1 MNAIELRAILV
12 ALVAVLTLGACDRA
26 SGPVE
31 ESSETE
37 LLDRL
42 TTAPQGVNVHLV
54 RMVSRGDSYAFEPDE
69 VEVRRGDL
77 VRFVMD
83 SPQPESVS
91 FDEDGLSPEA
101 AEFVRLQDLGHG
113 ELLTSSGEVYD
124 VSFRDAPPG
133 RYPFRS
139 IIHAERG
146 MTGVVVVGD

>member
-1 MNAIELRAILV
+1 MKAIKLRAICI
-12 ALVAVLTLGACDRA
+12 AICAVLTLAACDRA

-31 ESSETE
+31 EASETE

-42 TTAPQGVNVHLV
+42 TTSPRGVNVHLV
-54 RMVSRGDSYAFEPDE
+54 RMVSRGDTYAFEPDQI
-69 VEVRRGDL
+69 EVRRGDL

-83 SPQPESVS
+83 SPQPESVA

-101 AEFVRLQDLGHG
+101 AEFVRLHDLGHG
-113 ELLTSSGEVYD
+113 ELLTSAGAVYD

-146 MTGVVVVGD
+146 MTGAVVVGD